1 MKTRIPFDSDEATRA
16 VVRVEDG
23 RGFVMEISEANPRKE
38 KVLYEGKMT
47 RPRPVITRRV
57 IVTAAHLLPNLPP
70 AHGDPRP
77 EDKIYPVV
85 GPLDCETPSIKTECL
100 FANPVADLAILGEAD
115 VEVYE
120 EGENEDAFL
129 DLVEEA
135 IALSLTR
142 LTNPLS
148 GWLLSLDN
156 QWAPCT
162 LKLRHGLWISDAVEL
177 KCGMSGSPILLKDGG
192 VGGVVSN
199 FVVKDMKTGA
209 GIQGGPQPW
218 LPHALPGWMLAGLR
232 TKVSRNGKKRT
243 EHRP

>member
-1 MKTRIPFDSDEATRA
+1 MTMRIPFDSDEATRA

-23 RGFVMEISEANPRKE
+23 RGFVMEITEAIPENE
-38 KVLYEGKMT
+38 KVHLYGKPT
-47 RPRPVITRRV
+47 RKNLFRTRRV
-57 IVTAAHLLPNLPP
+57 VVTAAHVLPNLPP

-100 FANPVADLAILGEAD
+100 FANPVADLAILGIAD
-115 VEVYE
+115 SEVYE
-120 EGENEDAFL
+120 EGESEEAFL

-135 IALSLTR
+135 TALSLTR

-162 LKLRHGLWISDAVEL
+162 LKLRRGLWILDAVEL
-177 KCGMSGSPILLKDGG
+177 KCGMSGSPILLKNGG
-192 VGGVVSN
+192 VGGLVSN
-199 FVVKDMKTGA
+199 FTVKDMKTGI
-209 GIQGGPQPW
+209 GTQGGPQPC
-218 LPHALPGWMLAGLR
+218 LAHALPGWMLNGLQ
-232 TKVSRNGKKRT
+232 TNVSRKGKKRT
-243 EHRP
+243 EYRT

>member
-1 MKTRIPFDSDEATRA
+1 MTRRIPFDGDEATRA

-23 RGFVMEISEANPRKE
+23 RGFVMEITEAIPKNE
-38 KVLYEGKMT
+38 KFRLHGK
-47 RPRPVITRRV
+47 VIPKNLFRTRRV
-57 IVTAAHLLPNLPP
+57 VVTAAHVLPNLPP

-135 IALSLTR
+135 TALSLTR

-162 LKLRHGLWISDAVEL
+162 LKLRHGLWVFDAMEL
-177 KCGMSGSPILLKDGG
+177 KAGMSGSPILLKDGG

-199 FVVKDMKTGA
+199 FQVKDMKTGA
-209 GIQGGPQPW
+209 GTQGGPQPW
-218 LPHALPGWMLAGLR
+218 LPHALPGWMLAGLGMDAQR
-232 TKVSRNGKKRT
+232 KRKKK
-243 EHRP
+243 